1 MIKLSILAGLLL
13 VPASGWAQRFSAEYD
28 SEPVA
33 VEAPAAVQAAQPAQD
48 SAAPARPRAVRY
60 AQGAVRMVNGT
71 SPMSAELDMRRLPA
85 SGR

>member
-13 VPASGWAQRFSAEYD
+13 APASGWAQRFSAEYD
-28 SEPVA
+28 PEPVA
-33 VEAPAAVQAAQPAQD
+33 VEAPATAQPAQPAQD

-71 SPMSAELDMRRLPA
+71 SPMAAELDLRRLPVN
-85 SGR
+85 GR

>member
-28 SEPVA
+28 PEPIA
-33 VEAPAAVQAAQPAQD
+33 VEAPAVAQPTQPAQD
-48 SAAPARPRAVRY
+48 SAVAARPRAVRY

-85 SGR
+85 NGR